1 MFIVSKFLDYLNQIK
16 LYHWHTS
23 QYSRHKASDELYDNL
38 QSTIDK
44 FVECYIGKYGRKT
57 VFQGSVPTISLDI
70 QNDKSIMKL
79 LDDITKFLEKDILK
93 YIKSSDTDLLNIRDE
108 ILGHV
113 NQTKYLFT
121 LN

>member
-1 MFIVSKFLDYLNQIK
+1 MLIICKFLDYLNQIK
-16 LYHWHTS
+16 LYHWNTME
-23 QYSRHKASDELYDNL
+23 YSRHKASDELYSNL
-38 QSTIDK
+38 QDTIDK
-44 FVECYIGKYGRKT
+44 FVECYIGRYGRKI
-57 VFQGSVPTISLDI
+57 VFQGSTQKISLDI
-70 QNDKSIMKL
+70 QNDKSILKL
-79 LDDITKFLEKDILK
+79 LDDMCKFLEKDIPK